1 MKNIKEDVAL
11 ITGAS
16 HGIGLELARKM
27 LTEGWQVIAF
37 IRSNLPEDDP
47 LIRESLEGL
56 QLRAYQ
62 ADLTDFSSLRKVLND
77 VKVKEK
83 RIDILFNNAGGSF
96 PELTLSKQNR
106 EMHYELQTVVPYI
119 IFMELR
125 PQLLK
130 GQYKTVINTSSAAL
144 LALRQFTPESLEHP
158 PVFKKLF
165 GPYATS
171 KLALS
176 LWTQELA
183 LQEKAKG
190 AGIKLYSVDP
200 GGNNTTRKGKKSGIP
215 FYLKLIIKLFLP
227 HPSKGATRLYEIAMS
242 GNKKTSGLF
251 FVKGKSR
258 PLKFMEHKSD
268 ILSKVKKI
276 YAQEFH
282 Q

>member
-16 HGIGLELARKM
+16 HGIGLELTRKM

-47 LIRESLEGL
+47 LIRESLEGR

-130 GQYKTVINTSSAAL
+130 RQYKTVINTSSAAL

-158 PVFKKLF
+158 PAIKKLL

-183 LQEKAKG
+183 LQEEAKG
-190 AGIKLYSVDP
+190 TGIRLYSVDP
-200 GGNNTTRKGKKSGIP
+200 GGNNTIRKGKKSGIP
-215 FYLKLIIKLFLP
+215 FYLKPIIKLFFP
-227 HPSKGATRLYEIAMS
+227 HPSKGATRLYEIAMN
-242 GNKKTSGLF
+242 GNKKTSGHF
-251 FVKGKSR
+251 FVKGKST
-258 PLKFMEHKSD
+258 PLKFTEHKSE
-268 ILSKVKKI
+268 ILSKVKII
-276 YAQEFH
+276 YVQEFH
-282 Q
+282 E